1 MVKYLDHAKQSATD
15 MFKTSSKRVIQK
27 AVEAT
32 CNLVGNKITGKITN
46 VSQHLQQNNWEIV
59 TNEQDKEVHKRD
71 IYLQ

>member
-27 AVEAT
+27 VVEAT
-32 CNLVGNKITGKITN
+32 CNLVGNKIAGKITN
-46 VSQHLQQNNWEIV
+46 VSQHSQQNNWEIV
-59 TNEQDKEVHKRD
+59 TNEQDKEIHKRD